1 MVYNA
6 GMIGTV
12 LSVMWWAYVLIMS
25 PFILFSGGFEEFFI
39 GMFSILILLMLPFIF
54 YRD

>member
-1 MVYNA
+1 
-6 GMIGTV
+6 MIGTI
-12 LSVMWWAYVLIMS
+12 LSVMWWVYVLIMS

-39 GMFSILILLMLPFIF
+39 GIFSILILLMLPFIF